1 MDAMSALRTELW
13 RGKLSAKSEENRELM
28 EMVTPMVEV
37 LALSR

>member
-1 MDAMSALRTELW
+1 MWQE
-13 RGKLSAKSEENRELM
+13 KLSAKSEENPDLM